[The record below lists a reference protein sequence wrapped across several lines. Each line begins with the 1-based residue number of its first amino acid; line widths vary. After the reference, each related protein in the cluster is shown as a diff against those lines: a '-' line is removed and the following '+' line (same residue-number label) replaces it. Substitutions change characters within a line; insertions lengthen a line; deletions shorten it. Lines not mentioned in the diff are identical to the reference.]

1 MKKLFKK
8 AMCLSLAATMALSVV
23 GCGKGKDDS
32 SGSAGQGP
40 GKSSEAKKSN
50 PDVVFAEDTDFAIDG
65 IQGEAT
71 SFVVDGDDIYVLANE
86 WDFGDASLGD
96 AKLATLSDSEEY
108 DMESQYTT
116 RVYKASVDGGSP
128 ECIYEGE
135 VDGEGYA
142 GSLIKK
148 NDGTLCFIK
157 TVYGEDGND
166 YALFEYNGTE
176 FEEKLDMAK
185 VNDNSDAYLNSLLVN
200 DQGQIFAMYDNEI
213 KILDSDY
220 KEINSINVEGYFDSS
235 GMDKDGNVLIT
246 TSEYNEE
253 TEVSKTLLKKYDVEK
268 NSFGDEYELDVSY
281 LPTYDSIMP
290 GTGEYDLFYRAST
303 SIYGYKYA
311 DKQAVKIVD
320 FSSSDV
326 DEDYIGSISML
337 SEDEFICS
345 YSDWTSDTY
354 ESKIL
359 KFKKVDPSQVDNRT
373 VLTLASLWGN
383 YQLKQAITDFNKSQ
397 DKYKIKMVDYSE
409 ESDPAAKLSADIA
422 SGDLPDMYDVS
433 YGIGDMSIGQ
443 CIAKGL
449 FEDLTPF
456 LEKDPDISADDFIP
470 AAYNAMLRDGKL
482 YTVAQG
488 FEIQTLCFKA
498 SEVGEE
504 PGLTFQEMKDYV
516 ESKPEGTKI
525 FYSNNKSDMLDGF
538 MYYCGRKFVN
548 WDKGECYFDSQDF
561 KDMLEI
567 CNTGTNDEMD
577 YEEEM
582 PSTYDSI
589 KSGEL
594 LCVDGYLT
602 PDMIQM
608 YSKMFDDD
616 VSFKGYPDQNGEGLS
631 FSYDGVVAM
640 SSKCADKD
648 AAWEFMKQFMS
659 EEYQSKN
666 YQDFYCV
673 PIREDVYEAYIQS
686 LSCTEQGKDKYGNDI
701 YPREDQTYG
710 MDGLEIKM
718 EPITAD
724 DEKDFRAL
732 VDAATG
738 YVEYDNSV
746 NEIVEE
752 EAEAY
757 FKGDKSLD
765 ETCTI
770 IQNRVTTY
778 VNENK

>member
-1 MKKLFKK
+1 
-8 AMCLSLAATMALSVV
+8 
-23 GCGKGKDDS
+23 
-32 SGSAGQGP
+32 
-40 GKSSEAKKSN
+40 
-50 PDVVFAEDTDFAIDG
+50 
-65 IQGEAT
+65 
-71 SFVVDGDDIYVLANE
+71 
-86 WDFGDASLGD
+86 
-96 AKLATLSDSEEY
+96 
-108 DMESQYTT
+108 
-116 RVYKASVDGGSP
+116 
-128 ECIYEGE
+128 
-135 VDGEGYA
+135 
-142 GSLIKK
+142 
-148 NDGTLCFIK
+148 
-157 TVYGEDGND
+157 
-166 YALFEYNGTE
+166 
-176 FEEKLDMAK
+176 
-185 VNDNSDAYLNSLLVN
+185 
-200 DQGQIFAMYDNEI
+200 
-213 KILDSDY
+213 
-220 KEINSINVEGYFDSS
+220 
-235 GMDKDGNVLIT
+235 
-246 TSEYNEE
+246 
-253 TEVSKTLLKKYDVEK
+253 
-268 NSFGDEYELDVSY
+268 
-281 LPTYDSIMP
+281 MP
-290 GTGEYDLFYRAST
+290 GIGEYDLFYRASS

-320 FSSSDV
+320 FSSSDI

-433 YGIGDMSIGQ
+433 SGIGDMSIGQ

-504 PGLTFQEMKDYV
+504 PGWTFQEMKDYV

-631 FSYDGVVAM
+631 FSYDGAVAM

-746 NEIVEE
+746 NEIVKE